1 MSWSALS
8 RLSILRFA
16 VIGAL
21 GMPVDAGVLWLM
33 THKAGLDPYSGR
45 IISWLCAATFTWT
58 GNRYFTFGAKRARG
72 LTAIFREWLRFLAAN
87 AVGGL
92 VNVGLY
98 STLVRFAP
106 PPVDTGLRAVESQFQ
121 LLVCCHCGHNFEF
134 NYASTMTSEVGQRLS
149 NLNFLKN

>member
-1 MSWSALS
+1 MSWAR
-8 RLSILRFA
+8 RLARFSILRFA

-33 THKAGLDPYSGR
+33 THRAGFDPYSGR
-45 IISWLCAATFTWT
+45 VISWLCAATFTWT
-58 GNRYFTFGAKRARG
+58 GNRYFTFRHTRARG
-72 LTAIFREWLRFLAAN
+72 VLGALREWLRFLAAN

-106 PPVDTGLRAVESQFQ
+106 PPINNLYIALVVGVLAGLVFNFTLSKK
-121 LLVCCHCGHNFEF
+121 LVFKGP
-134 NYASTMTSEVGQRLS
+134 L
-149 NLNFLKN
+149 

>member
-1 MSWSALS
+1 VSRTRALA
-8 RLSILRFA
+8 RLPILRFA

-33 THKAGLDPYSGR
+33 THRVGLDPYSGR
-45 IISWLCAATFTWT
+45 VVSWLCAATFTWT
-58 GNRYFTFGAKRARG
+58 GNRYFTFRATRARSIG
-72 LTAIFREWLRFLAAN
+72 GTAKEWLRFLAAN

-106 PPVDTGLRAVESQFQ
+106 PPANNLYVALVLGVLAGLVFNFTLSKK
-121 LLVCCHCGHNFEF
+121 LVFKGPI
-134 NYASTMTSEVGQRLS
+134 
-149 NLNFLKN
+149 

>member
-1 MSWSALS
+1 VSWTRALA

-33 THKAGLDPYSGR
+33 THRFGFDPYSAR
-45 IISWLCAATFTWT
+45 IVSWTCAATFTWT
-58 GNRYFTFGAKRARG
+58 GNRYFTFHATRARG
-72 LTAIFREWLRFLAAN
+72 IAGIAKEWLRFLAAN

-106 PPVDTGLRAVESQFQ
+106 PPINNLYVALVLGVLAGLVFNFTLSKK
-121 LLVCCHCGHNFEF
+121 LVFKGP
-134 NYASTMTSEVGQRLS
+134 L
-149 NLNFLKN
+149 

>member
-1 MSWSALS
+1 MSWTGTLA

-21 GMPVDAGVLWLM
+21 GMPVDAGILWLM
-33 THKAGLDPYSGR
+33 THRAGLDPYSGR
-45 IISWLCAATFTWT
+45 IVSWLCAATFTWT
-58 GNRYFTFGAKRARG
+58 GNRYFTFRATRARG
-72 LTAIFREWLRFLAAN
+72 LSGTLREWMRFLAAN

-106 PPVDTGLRAVESQFQ
+106 PPINNLYVALVLGVLAGLVF
-121 LLVCCHCGHNFEF
+121 NF
-134 NYASTMTSEVGQRLS
+134 TLS
-149 NLNFLKN
+149 KKMVFKGPL

>member
-1 MSWSALS
+1 VSLARALA

-33 THKAGLDPYSGR
+33 THRVGLDPYSGR
-45 IISWLCAATFTWT
+45 VVSWLSAATFTWI
-58 GNRYFTFGAKRARG
+58 GNRYFTFGARRAKG
-72 LTAIFREWLRFLAAN
+72 LIPALGEWLRFLAAN

-106 PPVDTGLRAVESQFQ
+106 PPANNLYVALVLGVLAGLIFNFTLSKT
-121 LLVCCHCGHNFEF
+121 LVFKGPI
-134 NYASTMTSEVGQRLS
+134 
-149 NLNFLKN
+149 

>member
-1 MSWSALS
+1 VSWTRALA

-21 GMPVDAGVLWLM
+21 GMPVDAGILWLM
-33 THKAGLDPYSGR
+33 THRFGLDPYSGR
-45 IISWLCAATFTWT
+45 VVSWLCAATFTWT
-58 GNRYFTFGAKRARG
+58 GNRYVTFHATRARG
-72 LTAIFREWLRFLAAN
+72 LSGTAKEWMRFLAAN

-106 PPVDTGLRAVESQFQ
+106 PPVNNLYVALVLGVLAGLVF
-121 LLVCCHCGHNFEF
+121 NF
-134 NYASTMTSEVGQRLS
+134 TLS
-149 NLNFLKN
+149 KKMVFKGPL

>member
-1 MSWSALS
+1 MSWARALA

-33 THKAGLDPYSGR
+33 THRAGLDPYSGR
-45 IISWLCAATFTWT
+45 IVSWICAATFTWA
-58 GNRYFTFGAKRARG
+58 GNRYFTFRGSRARG
-72 LTAIFREWLRFLAAN
+72 VMGTAKEWLRFLAAN

-106 PPVDTGLRAVESQFQ
+106 PPANNLYVALVLGVLAGLVFNFTLSKK
-121 LLVCCHCGHNFEF
+121 LVFKGP
-134 NYASTMTSEVGQRLS
+134 L
-149 NLNFLKN
+149 

>member
-1 MSWSALS
+1 MSWTRALA

-33 THKAGLDPYSGR
+33 THRFGLDPYSGR
-45 IISWLCAATFTWT
+45 IVSWLCAATFTWT
-58 GNRYFTFGAKRARG
+58 GNRYFTFHATRARG
-72 LTAIFREWLRFLAAN
+72 IAGIAKEWLRFLAAN

-106 PPVDTGLRAVESQFQ
+106 PPINNLYVALVLGVLAGLVFNFTLSKK
-121 LLVCCHCGHNFEF
+121 LVFKGP
-134 NYASTMTSEVGQRLS
+134 L
-149 NLNFLKN
+149 

>member
-1 MSWSALS
+1 VKLGRALA

-33 THKAGLDPYSGR
+33 THRAGLDPYSGR
-45 IISWLCAATFTWT
+45 VVSWLSAATFTWI
-58 GNRYFTFGAKRARG
+58 GNRYFTFGARRAKG
-72 LTAIFREWLRFLAAN
+72 LIPALGEWLRFLAAN

-106 PPVDTGLRAVESQFQ
+106 PPANNLYIALVLGVLAGLIFNFTLSKT
-121 LLVCCHCGHNFEF
+121 LVFKGP
-134 NYASTMTSEVGQRLS
+134 L
-149 NLNFLKN
+149 

>member
-1 MSWSALS
+1 VSWARALA

-33 THKAGLDPYSGR
+33 THRAGLDPYSGR
-45 IISWLCAATFTWT
+45 IVSWICAATFTWA
-58 GNRYFTFGAKRARG
+58 GNRYFTFRGSRARG
-72 LTAIFREWLRFLAAN
+72 VTGTAKEWLRFLAAN

-106 PPVDTGLRAVESQFQ
+106 PPANNLYVALVLGVLAGLVFNFTLSKK
-121 LLVCCHCGHNFEF
+121 LVFKGP
-134 NYASTMTSEVGQRLS
+134 L
-149 NLNFLKN
+149 

>member
-1 MSWSALS
+1 VSWTHALA
-8 RLSILRFA
+8 RIAILRFA

-33 THKAGLDPYSGR
+33 THRVGLDPYSGR
-45 IISWLCAATFTWT
+45 VVSWLCAATFTWT
-58 GNRYFTFGAKRARG
+58 GNRYFTFRATRARG
-72 LTAIFREWLRFLAAN
+72 LAGTAKEWLRFLAAN

-106 PPVDTGLRAVESQFQ
+106 PPANNLYVALVLGVLAGLVFNFTLSKK
-121 LLVCCHCGHNFEF
+121 LVFKGPI
-134 NYASTMTSEVGQRLS
+134 
-149 NLNFLKN
+149 